1 MFRRVLAAA
10 LLLLLAVVLLIA
22 AWPQLFGLQRTSG
35 LAQLISFRGAM
46 VVAAV
51 GAMVVVGVAAALN
64 RPFRRL
70 GASIVLLLGVFAFV
84 TVAVLASRGL
94 GNETFAAKSRSDL
107 TVVSW
112 NTLGGS
118 PGAATIATLALGS
131 DADIVSLPETT
142 KSTAD
147 AVAAL
152 LKASGRP
159 MSVHTLT
166 FDRNYGSRSTS
177 VLVSEDLGEYHLDKT
192 AGSTSTVP
200 TVVILPNDGHGPTI
214 VAVHPI
220 APVEGEMRNWRSDL
234 RWLSGACDSKNVIM
248 AGDFNATI
256 DHLAGFVDKR
266 GKTLGGCSDAG
277 VQSGNGAV
285 GTWPSSIPALAGASI
300 DHVMATANW
309 RVTGMRVV
317 TELDGTGSDHRPIV
331 VQLHALG

>member
-1 MFRRVLAAA
+1 MFRRLLAAA
-10 LLLLLAVVLLIA
+10 LLLVLAVVLLIA
-22 AWPQLFGLQRTSG
+22 AWPQLFGLQRATG
-35 LAQLISFRGAM
+35 MAQLISFRGAM

-51 GAMVVVGVAAALN
+51 GTMIVVGLAAALN

-70 GASIVLLLGVFAFV
+70 GGSVVLLLGVFVVV
-84 TVAVLASRGL
+84 TVAVLGSRGF
-94 GNETFAAKSRSDL
+94 GNETFASKSKTDL

-118 PGAATIATLALGS
+118 PGAAAIAKLALDS

-147 AVAAL
+147 AVGAL
-152 LKASGRP
+152 LRAGGRP
-159 MSVHTLT
+159 MSVHSVT
-166 FDRNYGSRSTS
+166 FDRDYESRSTS
-177 VLVSEDLGEYHLDKT
+177 VLVSEALGEYHIDRT

-200 TVVILPNDGHGPTI
+200 TVVMLPNDGRGPKI
-214 VAVHPI
+214 IAVHPV

-248 AGDFNATI
+248 AGDFNSTI
-256 DHLAGFVDKR
+256 DHLAGFVDAR
-266 GKTLGGCSDAG
+266 GMTLGGCADAG

-285 GTWPSSIPALAGASI
+285 GTWPTSIPALAGAPI

-317 TELDGTGSDHRPIV
+317 KDLDGAGSDHRPIV
-331 VQLHALG
+331 VQLHAVG